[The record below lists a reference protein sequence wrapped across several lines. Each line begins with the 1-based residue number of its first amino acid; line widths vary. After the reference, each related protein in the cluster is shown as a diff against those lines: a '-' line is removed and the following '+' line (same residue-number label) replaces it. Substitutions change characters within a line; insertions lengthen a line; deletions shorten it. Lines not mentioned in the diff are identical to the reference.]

1 MDTGRSNRSEHFFA
15 YLPHQVQGDAV
26 GVQESVIGCQ
36 KVKINEGDKKKSVIV
51 FTRIPISEFDSSKAA
66 QKSAAKA
73 VDQLK
78 NFYELNGMKKK
89 TSSSAV
95 HNIKH
100 RPDNLHSVNAMS
112 TQHFE
117 EFAMAALHMPM
128 IGSLDQLVDL
138 NESTEIIRQHHMKKA
153 FEADGEMIENA
164 LIKNDHF
171 STGDF
176 SQTEIATEI
185 APKKT

>member
-1 MDTGRSNRSEHFFA
+1 VDTGRSNRSEHFFV

-36 KVKINEGDKKKSVIV
+36 KVKINEGDK
-51 FTRIPISEFDSSKAA
+51 
-66 QKSAAKA
+66 SAAKA

-78 NFYELNGMKKK
+78 NFYQLNGMKKK
-89 TSSSAV
+89 TASSAV

-164 LIKNDHF
+164 LIKNDNF
-171 STGDF
+171 STDDF
-176 SQTEIATEI
+176 SQTEIATEVTT
-185 APKKT
+185 KKT

>member
-1 MDTGRSNRSEHFFA
+1 
-15 YLPHQVQGDAV
+15 
-26 GVQESVIGCQ
+26 
-36 KVKINEGDKKKSVIV
+36 
-51 FTRIPISEFDSSKAA
+51 
-66 QKSAAKA
+66 
-73 VDQLK
+73 
-78 NFYELNGMKKK
+78 
-89 TSSSAV
+89 
-95 HNIKH
+95 
-100 RPDNLHSVNAMS
+100 
-112 TQHFE
+112 
-117 EFAMAALHMPM
+117 MPM

-164 LIKNDHF
+164 LIKNDNF